1 MPAGLTYEPITTV
14 TAPGGSSSQLV
25 MSSIPSTYSD
35 LVLVINGGQ
44 ATADGF
50 YAVRFNGDTGNNY
63 SNTQIVGN
71 GSTATT
77 NRNTSATLGY
87 VHSTAEG
94 SIADTVIINI
104 PNYSNS
110 TTFKTVI
117 SRGNSVSYRV
127 VASAVLWRSTSA
139 VTSITVI
146 GATNLL
152 SGSTFTLYGI
162 AAA

>member
-1 MPAGLTYEPITTV
+1 MPATYEPIATV

-25 MSSIPSTYSD
+25 MSSIPATYTD

-44 ATADGF
+44 ATADQS
-50 YAVRFNGDTGNNY
+50 YSLRFNGDTGSNY

-71 GSTATT
+71 GSTATS
-77 NRNTSATLGY
+77 NRNTSQTRGFI
-87 VHSTAEG
+87 HSTAMN
-94 SIADTVIINI
+94 SLADTIIVSI
-104 PNYSNS
+104 QNYSNS
-110 TTFKTVI
+110 TTYKTAI

-127 VASAVLWRSTSA
+127 VSSVVLWRSTSA
-139 VTSITVI
+139 ITSITVL
-146 GATNLL
+146 GDANFL